1 MFSPLLLYPTL
12 NRATLLGS
20 DAGKRKTWLELS
32 DTQMRSWPSIARW
45 NGAVN
50 DLHGSALSPSHTMRP
65 LVQSPFGNS
74 TSWRFEMPSAHTSP
88 AGVAMIPCISPSWP
102 LNVIPSGGVSGLPFL
117 SKTAIDLAP

>member
-50 DLHGSALSPSHTMRP
+50 DLHGSALSPSQTMRP
-65 LVQSPFGNS
+65 LVQSPLGNS
-74 TSWRFEMPSAHTSP
+74 TNWRVEMPSAHTSP
-88 AGVAMIPCISPSWP
+88 PGVTMTPCISPRRP
-102 LNVIPSGGVSGLPFL
+102 LKLIPSGGVSGLPLL
-117 SKTAIDLAP
+117 SNTAIDLPP